1 MQSENHGSGEHDATL
16 EPDADIKAG
25 PVFAWGI
32 AMFGAVIVSIVLLTG
47 YFWMHQRE
55 AMTAKQGEA
64 SKYGDTL
71 KTLRASEKAALEK
84 GAMPIEKAMES
95 IVREGL

>member
-1 MQSENHGSGEHDATL
+1 MQSENHAEGGANVTL
-16 EPDADIKAG
+16 EGDSDIKAG

-32 AMFGAVIVSIVLLTG
+32 AMFGAVVVSIVLLTG

-55 AMTAKQGEA
+55 AMAEKLTGK
-64 SKYGDTL
+64 SRYGDSL
-71 KTLRASEKAALEK
+71 QKLRASEKASLEK

>member
-1 MQSENHGSGEHDATL
+1 MQSENHDSGEHDTTL

-55 AMTAKQGEA
+55 AMTAKQGGKKLFALAQQNSVTESPLTKRLRMSSSA
-64 SKYGDTL
+64 SSSSL
-71 KTLRASEKAALEK
+71 
-84 GAMPIEKAMES
+84 I
-95 IVREGL
+95 

>member
-1 MQSENHGSGEHDATL
+1 
-16 EPDADIKAG
+16 
-25 PVFAWGI
+25 
-32 AMFGAVIVSIVLLTG
+32 LTG

-55 AMTAKQGEA
+55 AMTEKLTGK

-71 KTLRASEKAALEK
+71 QKLHASEKATLEK

>member
-1 MQSENHGSGEHDATL
+1 MQSENHDSGEHDTTL

-47 YFWMHQRE
+47 YFWITSAR
-55 AMTAKQGEA
+55 
-64 SKYGDTL
+64 
-71 KTLRASEKAALEK
+71 R
-84 GAMPIEKAMES
+84 
-95 IVREGL
+95 